1 MVLIYDDFK
10 RISVADCNAS
20 YLTHLHPQLTPT
32 MVGAKQ
38 VESKINY
45 QKTGIFTPTVGVN
58 GGCKRWV
65 QTVGA
70 INYAIIAGL

>member
-1 MVLIYDDFK
+1 M
-10 RISVADCNAS
+10 ISSVKALQTAMRVILHIC
-20 YLTHLHPQLTPT
+20 THNLHPQLAPT